1 MVTNRDVWNPGAP
14 AKETAVATDRGVWNP
29 VALPQELQWLH
40 IVAPGILGPLR
51 RLTWGGWAVGRVSV
65 FPSYSL
71 RPPSRPAGRAQ
82 PRRPLSPHISRPPSE
97 RALDGAHPLH
107 AQPLQAH
114 PVSSSPGGIRAA
126 PVAAPKQPM
135 DPAPAH
141 EEVDAMT
148 SFSRPRA
155 APVEAAQT
163 VAVERDRTCRR
174 TRHMRGRSEV
184 GFERLVSQ

>member
-1 MVTNRDVWNPGAP
+1 MATYRGAWNPGAP
-14 AKETAVATDRGVWNP
+14 AQANLGWMGGGPCLSFSLVLA
-29 VALPQELQWLH
+29 
-40 IVAPGILGPLR
+40 APSFAPCGP
-51 RLTWGGWAVGRVSV
+51 
-65 FPSYSL
+65 
-71 RPPSRPAGRAQ
+71 RPAAASS
-82 PRRPLSPHISRPPSE
+82 LTAYLKAPSE

-126 PVAAPKQPM
+126 SVAAPKQPM

-163 VAVERDRTCRR
+163 VAVEREVQDSLRRVLLRTPPIGTVWWCSSLVAALGPSFQPKRL
-174 TRHMRGRSEV
+174 RSPV
-184 GFERLVSQ
+184 PWVFPLKSSHPSTVST